1 MSVEIFRSDT
11 IEAEQW
17 ARDQRKEGLREA
29 FAQVSQLIINTGKY
43 DKAKAAMDIVVALI
57 DPAVHFDNGRVL
69 QLPSTQDEPAL
80 ERAIDA
86 ATYKAKF
93 AKDKYLTDKFPELMF
108 LLKELNIA
116 LQANLNDQL
125 IQELL
130 KGIIFVGGD
139 INSFIASQET
149 GELEQHHKLERK
161 HAKLK
166 EIEYMALRESL
177 YRTYVRP
184 KTGKIRV
191 VWEIS
196 TATINGSS
204 HNFTDFVE
212 VIADPID
219 SELLELYLR
228 GALASGMILKS
239 NTHLEVFEM
248 LCASNKIRTTS
259 KVPRELADKGYSF
272 AQFRQSPKQE
282 ELQAI
287 LHSINS
293 NAPVYVA

>member
-1 MSVEIFRSDT
+1 MSIEIFRSNT

-17 ARDQRKEGLREA
+17 ARDQRKEGLRDA

-139 INSFIASQET
+139 INSFIASPET

-196 TATINGSS
+196 TATINGSN

-212 VIADPID
+212 IIADPID
-219 SELLELYLR
+219 PELLELYLKD
-228 GALASGMILKS
+228 ALANGMILKS

-259 KVPRELADKGYSF
+259 KVPRELADKGYGF